1 MKIEVGKTY
10 KNKAGTVFTIIS
22 DRGIKPFPY
31 VGETND
37 GVVVKFSEDG
47 EPPIRG
53 KDLVVLRKPRWPS
66 TQIFLDKTD
75 YNGELVKEANKL

>member
-1 MKIEVGKTY
+1 MKIELGKNY
-10 KNKAGTVFTIIS
+10 KNRAGTIFTIIS
-22 DRGIKPFPY
+22 DRAIKPFPY
-31 VGETND
+31 VGETKE

-47 EPPIRG
+47 EPPVRG

-75 YNGELVKEANKL
+75 YNSELVEEA